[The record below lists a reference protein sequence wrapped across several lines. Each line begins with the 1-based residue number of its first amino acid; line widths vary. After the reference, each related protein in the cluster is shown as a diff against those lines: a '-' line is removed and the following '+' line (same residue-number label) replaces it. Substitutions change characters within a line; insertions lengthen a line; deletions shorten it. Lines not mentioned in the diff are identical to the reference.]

1 MVRTRAIRAVAA
13 LAARGLVVP
22 EKSLQAASP
31 RPLALANSGLVASN
45 ETAAP
50 QPRITD
56 VALAEDG
63 ALHGVVVDGQAV
75 PVPSVP
81 VVLSQADRQ
90 VATTLS
96 DAQGRFTLTAV
107 RGGVYQI
114 TAGQG
119 VAVYRVW
126 TAASAPPAASK
137 IALVNAQPQIVRGQ
151 MPFWDLFRTD
161 AFLITAIVATAV
173 AIPVAVHNL
182 RDDNDSSS

>member
-1 MVRTRAIRAVAA
+1 
-13 LAARGLVVP
+13 
-22 EKSLQAASP
+22 
-31 RPLALANSGLVASN
+31 
-45 ETAAP
+45 
-50 QPRITD
+50 

-75 PVPSVP
+75 PVPGTQVT
-81 VVLSQADRQ
+81 LAQADRQ
-90 VATTLS
+90 IAATVS
-96 DAQGRFTLTAV
+96 DADGRFTLAAV

-114 TAGQG
+114 SAGQG

-126 TAASAPPAASK
+126 TAASAPPAASRL
-137 IALVNAQPQIVRGQ
+137 ALVNAQSQIVRGQ